1 MRQDTSENLVE
12 RVAPIFDDAA
22 FVGHLGITL
31 VAAGP
36 GWCESALTPRDVH
49 LQQHGYVHA
58 GLITTLA
65 DHTAG
70 GAARAS
76 VPEGSDVLTVEFKM
90 NFLRAAPNRPLIC
103 IGRTLRAGR
112 TIAVAESEVFSV
124 DGGERTLVAKCTSTL
139 VVIPQRERLRSRV
152 EESGARGEG

>member
-1 MRQDTSENLVE
+1 MIRETSEKHVA
-12 RVAPIFDDAA
+12 RVSPIFEDAA
-22 FVGHLGITL
+22 FVDHLGIVL

-36 GWCESALTPRDVH
+36 DWCETSLTPRDVH

-90 NFLRAAPNRPLIC
+90 NFLRAAANRPLVC
-103 IGRTLRAGR
+103 VGRTLRAGR
-112 TIAVAESEVFSV
+112 TIVVAESEVFSV
-124 DGGERTLVAKCTSTL
+124 DAEERILVAKCTSTL
-139 VVIPQRERLRSRV
+139 VVIPQRPRKRST
-152 EESGARGEG
+152 A

>member
-1 MRQDTSENLVE
+1 MSQDTSENLVA

-22 FVGHLGITL
+22 FVSHLGIVL

-36 GWCESALTPRDVH
+36 GWCEAVLTPQESH

-76 VPEGSDVLTVEFKM
+76 VQEGSDVLTVEFKM
-90 NFLRAAPNRPLIC
+90 NFLRAAPNRPLTC

-124 DGGERTLVAKCTSTL
+124 DGDERVLVAKCTSTL
-139 VVIPQRERLRSRV
+139 VVIPQRARLRPR
-152 EESGARGEG
+152 